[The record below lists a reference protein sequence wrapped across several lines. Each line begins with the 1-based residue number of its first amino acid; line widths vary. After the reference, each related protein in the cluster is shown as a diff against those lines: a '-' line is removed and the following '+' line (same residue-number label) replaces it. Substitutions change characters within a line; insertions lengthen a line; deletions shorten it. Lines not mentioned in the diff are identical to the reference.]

1 MCILKPSGESRCAV
15 LSTSPSLPER
25 EKIAFP
31 LANLSSQSGLDTHR
45 WRRAR
50 FLTRT
55 CRREDQT
62 RAKPNIRPVNIVHP
76 CRSKWA
82 TEICHS
88 IPTPNSVL
96 PEGDSVT
103 YRMPILPGLQQSL
116 QALSAAIRTCSSPSP
131 GRWSRTDDTGATSD
145 GSIWNLGVRW
155 LVPLPLAGEENMFH
169 GTATGSPAVC
179 CWLSE
184 DGTRPLCISWVAGGV
199 PVFPHVSIFLV
210 ATFLLDTCF

>member
-1 MCILKPSGESRCAV
+1 MKPSGESRCAV

-31 LANLSSQSGLDTHR
+31 LANPSSQSGLDTHR

-88 IPTPNSVL
+88 IPIPNSVL

-169 GTATGSPAVC
+169 GTARGSPAFVVGSPRTAPARSAFRG
-179 CWLSE
+179 WLE
-184 DGTRPLCISWVAGGV
+184 GGRC
-199 PVFPHVSIFLV
+199 FRMSAFFLV